1 MFSFCSL
8 LAKKKKKKKQ
18 NAFDCITFT
27 ITFFFTKQC
36 GVFSVTV
43 FLMMITQLRFRFSCS
58 QTVPACI
65 PSQPHRTTLTTRKHT
80 TEHRQGHSA
89 GFITA
94 SFTHQMCEP
103 LTVCPPCFLS
113 VSDPPLLDQP
123 PLLHIVVLSLSHFS
137 PSHPSLCLHCT
148 MGGGGWSFMLCP
160 GLPL

>member
-1 MFSFCSL
+1 M
-8 LAKKKKKKKQ
+8 KQ

-103 LTVCPPCFLS
+103 LTVCPPAFS
-113 VSDPPLLDQP
+113 
-123 PLLHIVVLSLSHFS
+123 LSLTPLFWTS
-137 PSHPSLCLHCT
+137 LHCSIL
-148 MGGGGWSFMLCP
+148 SFYLSPISPHPIRHSASIAPWEVEDGPSCCAQACLSEVNVYVCVCAHMRA
-160 GLPL
+160 